1 MLGIVPSSSGVCK
14 QFQFLEGH
22 YVDEDNGYANQG
34 MPDICHSTTV
44 TLFAMLL
51 LKSSSRKVVTRN
63 KLRVQLFNAEAL
75 STTPLIRLEV
85 HYGNFLL
92 SALIMMISRVV
103 LLV

>member
-1 MLGIVPSSSGVCK
+1 M
-14 QFQFLEGH
+14 
-22 YVDEDNGYANQG
+22 DEDNGYANQG

-85 HYGNFLL
+85 QYGNFLL